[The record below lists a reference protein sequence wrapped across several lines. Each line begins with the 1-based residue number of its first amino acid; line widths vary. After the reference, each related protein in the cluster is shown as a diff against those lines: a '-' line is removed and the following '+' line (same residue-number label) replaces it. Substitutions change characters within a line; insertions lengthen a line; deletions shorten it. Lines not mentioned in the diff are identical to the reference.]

1 MQPQEGL
8 KRTKPLILTPC
19 FGGATWSEYA
29 ISMVKLTAAITT
41 TGMDARI
48 RIWSAQ
54 SLVTQARNEAMV
66 QFLSDDSLTHLIW
79 IDADVGFEPDA
90 VFRLLLVDR
99 DVVAGAYPQKRYWQ
113 VPPEVSAKLSPV
125 ERIAAQLRY
134 PVNGAMPDG
143 SMLPLV
149 VDDEGLLEV
158 AEAPAGFMC
167 VKRGVLEKMM
177 TAYPDLKY
185 VPDGPPD
192 PVKEA
197 HCYRFF
203 DVMVEPETNRYLSED
218 FAFCR
223 RWRDIGGRVFL
234 DTTARLR
241 HVGMHI
247 FSGDF
252 GQTLRVAPH
261 NAVGGPTRAGR
272 SDDGPN
278 AGHGDHIVRMKPT
291 A

>member
-1 MQPQEGL
+1 M
-8 KRTKPLILTPC
+8 
-19 FGGATWSEYA
+19 SEYA
-29 ISMVKLTAAITT
+29 ISMVKLTAAIAT
-41 TGMDARI
+41 TGMDAKI

-54 SLVTQARNEAMV
+54 SLVTLARNEALV

-113 VPPEVSAKLSPV
+113 VPPEVSAKLSPA
-125 ERIAAQLRY
+125 EMTAAQLRY
-134 PVNGAMPDG
+134 PVNGARPDG

-149 VDDEGLLEV
+149 VDEEGLLEV

-167 VKRGVLEKMM
+167 IKRSVLEKMM
-177 TAYPDLKY
+177 MAYPDLKY
-185 VPDGPPD
+185 VPDGPSD

-223 RWRDIGGRVFL
+223 RWRDIGGRV
-234 DTTARLR
+234 
-241 HVGMHI
+241 
-247 FSGDF
+247 S
-252 GQTLRVAPH
+252 
-261 NAVGGPTRAGR
+261 
-272 SDDGPN
+272 
-278 AGHGDHIVRMKPT
+278 
-291 A
+291 